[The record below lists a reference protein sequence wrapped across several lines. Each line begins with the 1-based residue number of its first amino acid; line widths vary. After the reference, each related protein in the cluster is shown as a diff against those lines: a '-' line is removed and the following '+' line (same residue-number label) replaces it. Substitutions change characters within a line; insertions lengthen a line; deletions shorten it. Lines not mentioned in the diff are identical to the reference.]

1 MSRNQEIKVY
11 LPVKLVGELEAKK
24 RAGTRSKFIREAIQ
38 EKIKRVEKSSLDD
51 WQSIV
56 MLCCVRDRLFKSI
69 GYGISKETS
78 EIYQQL
84 LQMIIDYLGEN

>member
-11 LPVKLVGELEAKK
+11 LPVKLVGELKAKK
-24 RAGTRSKFIREAIQ
+24 RAGTRSRFIREAIQ
-38 EKIKRVEKSSLDD
+38 EKIKRVEKASLDD

-69 GYGISKETS
+69 GYGISKSES

-84 LQMIIDYLGEN
+84 IQMIIDFLGEN